1 VRSSD
6 LRTWLNHI
14 GHSGRARQKPG
25 ARAIRCARGEPLR
38 ETYERIA
45 KRRGRQVAKVAVARK
60 ILTLC
65 F

>member
-1 VRSSD
+1 M
-6 LRTWLNHI
+6 TQ
-14 GHSGRARQKPG
+14 RARRTG

-45 KRRGRQVAKVAVARK
+45 KRRGRQVAQVAVARK
-60 ILTLC
+60 ILALY